1 MTHLYL
7 ANSRLFRSG
16 LMLLTTVVV
25 WGCTPP
31 EKIDSK
37 DISIRFKSALSDSFE
52 FEMSNNSDR
61 EVTFK
66 GWRQQDP
73 TSSLPPAAVERLAG
87 AWVNKESGSHIYAR
101 VVRGELV
108 APYCFTGNDE
118 LTGVYFA
125 WRRVGDYWF
134 ARYRWLD
141 ATPIGFTFLRDES
154 IDKLTGA

>member
-66 GWRQQDP
+66 GWRQQDGDVFP
-73 TSSLPPAAVERLAG
+73 LFSAGCTSQSADSTGPAVFVGPQSMPIDTQQQVTLAPSRMLQLSVPKSEF
-87 AWVNKESGSHIYAR
+87 ASQTKAR
-101 VVRGELV
+101 
-108 APYCFTGNDE
+108 CFVTVLLEDG
-118 LTGVYFA
+118 TQ
-125 WRRVGDYWF
+125 
-134 ARYRWLD
+134 LD
-141 ATPIGFTFLRDES
+141 SNEFEP
-154 IDKLTGA
+154 